1 MMAKKKIVSVI
12 IGYNHDRGWLNEAIE
27 SVKNAQIYD
36 KKLIEVEL
44 IIVHGKNN
52 NIAENLNIGIQ
63 AAKGQYIKY
72 LSEDDL
78 LTPNCIEDS
87 LNAFTNDIDFIH
99 GNSINFHKNGK
110 MELYKPRHTVFD
122 LKSFLQV
129 LQTKTNFIHGG
140 TLMFR
145 KSFFTKVGLFDTTLK
160 CAEEHELVLRGLSM
174 GMKIG
179 YCNKTLYKYRRH
191 DKQKSLGKGVDQAE
205 RMRIVKEIH
214 TKFRLL
220 C

>member
-1 MMAKKKIVSVI
+1 MKAKKKVVSVI
-12 IGYNHDRGWLNEAIE
+12 IGYNNDRGWLNEAVE
-27 SVKNAQIYD
+27 SVRNCQIYD

-44 IIVHGKNN
+44 IRVHGKNN

-63 AAKGQYIKY
+63 TAKGQYIKY

-87 LNAFTNDIDFIH
+87 LNAFTDDIDFIH
-99 GNSINFHKNGK
+99 GNSINFHQNGK

-145 KSFFTKVGLFDTTLK
+145 KSFFTKAGLFDTTLK

-205 RMRIVKEIH
+205 RVRIVKEIH
-214 TKFRLL
+214 LKYHNL

>member
-1 MMAKKKIVSVI
+1 MRAKKKIVSVI
-12 IGYNHDRGWLNEAIE
+12 IGYNHDRGWLNEAVE

-44 IIVHGKNN
+44 IVVHGKNN

-72 LSEDDL
+72 LSEDDV

-87 LNAFTNDIDFIH
+87 LNAFTDDIDFIH
-99 GNSINFHKNGK
+99 GNSINFRQNGK

-140 TLMFR
+140 TLMFK
-145 KSFFTKVGLFDTTLK
+145 KSFFEKVGLFDTSLK